1 MYEKKYEAVNLPL
14 GKRVELAIAIKK
26 HKRIFLFLF
35 KKKCT
40 EIIFNMHPNLEIPC
54 YRLQNERA

>member
-14 GKRVELAIAIKK
+14 GKRVELTIAIKR

-35 KKKCT
+35 KKKTAQKSFLTC
-40 EIIFNMHPNLEIPC
+40 IQI
-54 YRLQNERA
+54 